1 VRHPCTVVETLQTF
15 CQVPPFPAES
25 DRLHSTSTSN
35 CPSRRPTQIQ
45 LVRRL
50 LNVSRSIL
58 YTKYRLQSGFVD
70 AITLPSRPRPRAWTR
85 SSPSLPHHRM
95 LSSLPRLFPLLR
107 FSLSPSYRISSPMK
121 QTTLFKHIK
130 GVPPPP
136 AQQASLKSMWAKRD
150 KSDAVAA
157 AGAVDEEKGQDEAEE
172 DVEIREGTSDSASVC
187 VVWLGS
193 VSWRKGKTTSR
204 DPFDTSKILS
214 VISWTPFEGR
224 TAVPAASRQRPGPQA
239 PESADRNRKLG
250 LISASPSVF
259 HFALASSSSNKSP
272 IKKSS
277 PVKKRAASA
286 STSGDEAKPAP
297 PSAKKPRVAKSS
309 VSPAKASSSTKT
321 ASSTTTDK
329 KKPAPT
335 SKAASQPEEDG
346 EEEDEPVKKTAAK
359 GKGKAKKVVP
369 EEVKEESEEE
379 DQIRTGRKVKEAS
392 VGEAGSAASE
402 EEESG
407 GSEGEEE
414 MTDEEVEEAVTKKA
428 SSNLYVADFPISS
441 GPIDTLAESFVFPLL
456 HPCHPCRHP
465 SFISSSF
472 SYPPTPLNPSPISQR
487 ADAAAHKASLSV
499 GSYPHW
505 DVGTPVPYAAL
516 VACFAKIESTSKR
529 LEILSYL
536 TAFLVLVAERAGVPK
551 TGEDL
556 NDAKGKG
563 KAKVEPGDEILKVVY
578 LCINRVSLPLYP
590 CCSYML

>member
-1 VRHPCTVVETLQTF
+1 MRLNPLPLQ
-15 CQVPPFPAES
+15 Q
-25 DRLHSTSTSN
+25 
-35 CPSRRPTQIQ
+35 
-45 LVRRL
+45 
-50 LNVSRSIL
+50 RSL
-58 YTKYRLQSGFVD
+58 
-70 AITLPSRPRPRAWTR
+70 
-85 SSPSLPHHRM
+85 
-95 LSSLPRLFPLLR
+95 
-107 FSLSPSYRISSPMK
+107 
-121 QTTLFKHIK
+121 
-130 GVPPPP
+130 
-136 AQQASLKSMWAKRD
+136 
-150 KSDAVAA
+150 
-157 AGAVDEEKGQDEAEE
+157 
-172 DVEIREGTSDSASVC
+172 
-187 VVWLGS
+187 
-193 VSWRKGKTTSR
+193 
-204 DPFDTSKILS
+204 
-214 VISWTPFEGR
+214 
-224 TAVPAASRQRPGPQA
+224 
-239 PESADRNRKLG
+239 
-250 LISASPSVF
+250 
-259 HFALASSSSNKSP
+259 
-272 IKKSS
+272 
-277 PVKKRAASA
+277 
-286 STSGDEAKPAP
+286 
-297 PSAKKPRVAKSS
+297 
-309 VSPAKASSSTKT
+309 
-321 ASSTTTDK
+321 DK

-590 CCSYML
+590 CCSYMLRSRLEPTCARSFFSLTYTFSLARTFLIFLSSARTTKDSNSASENPSSSTPSRRWPVERPPRSRPTLRSMVISVSSRW